1 MSHCKYNE
9 WFCKLEIWIHHPQP
23 SPHPDFWVVGGD
35 DFGSSA
41 LCFTPRWSVFGL
53 IQDFHSI
60 STLPTSHYK
69 YNEWLE
75 KVEIGTW
82 ALKWSPQCVFQ
93 SWVGSKLAWP
103 LSTYHTKIV
112 WVWMDCGFHSIS
124 TLSMSHCK
132 YNKWFYKLEIW
143 IHHPQPSPHPRL
155 LTCGW
160 WQFWLQ
166 YPTFHTKMEYVWIDS
181 RSSQHLNPS
190 NILL

>member
-1 MSHCKYNE
+1 MFFGHGWGQSWLGPCPLFPLRLSECGLIWAIPGISTLSMSHCEYNE
-9 WFCKLEIWIHHPQP
+9 WFCKLEIWIHRRQP

-82 ALKWSPQCVFQ
+82 ALKWSPQRVFW
-93 SWVGSKLAWP
+93 SRMGSKLAGP
-103 LSTYHTKIV
+103 LSTFPTKIE
-112 WVWMDCGFHSIS
+112 WVW
-124 TLSMSHCK
+124 T
-132 YNKWFYKLEIW
+132 
-143 IHHPQPSPHPRL
+143 
-155 LTCGW
+155 
-160 WQFWLQ
+160 
-166 YPTFHTKMEYVWIDS
+166 DS
-181 RSSQHLNPS
+181 GNSRHLNPFS
-190 NILL
+190 VSL